1 MESIR
6 DVTFAALTTAA
17 LPWMASTPITEV
29 EDVNIFVSPTQISRT
44 VSTWSGFVSVCDMQT
59 DDSAWLD
66 RELAFWAG
74 DSTELMGLMSQVSDE
89 LDSAMASTLNI
100 ETEDAALAWATAL
113 VQSANR

>member
-17 LPWMASTPITEV
+17 LPWLASTPITEV
-29 EDVNIFVSPTQISRT
+29 EEVKIFVSPTEISQT
-44 VSTWSGFVSVCDMQT
+44 VSTWSGFVSVADMQA

-66 RELAFWAG
+66 RELGFWVG
-74 DSTELMGLMSQVSDE
+74 DSTKLMDLMSQVSDE
-89 LDSAMASTLNI
+89 LDSAMASTLSI
-100 ETEDAALAWATAL
+100 ETEDDAFAWATAL